1 MNRPILKTISPG
13 TTPIT
18 RSIDDFIFNITDQA
32 RAVVDPTKL
41 DFLSRTMSTA
51 MQDTAPKVFTLGGLG
66 IGKVVD
72 ENAISRRSATTV
84 SSAAEFLE
92 KVGSDFTRGRGR
104 GSNMNMAGIRAN
116 KNLEGAASLLGE
128 NPTSLRFGEIKDFIG
143 INASVMNEDKMYK
156 SSQVMFH
163 ERGHTA
169 TKISELHPAFG
180 GPMRE
185 ELQYVNPSNSTMTDQ
200 DRYISK
206 MVNHS
211 LEESRA
217 ETYSYHKIFQ
227 SDEISKI
234 GENEAIF
241 KNTGYYKPFGTG
253 GPDGLE
259 NPFHFVYGQKQ
270 IEDIKG
276 NLKPGEFFDEMDT
289 IIKGEIH
296 ANAALVST
304 VGFGKGDQ
312 TQLPFLEKHTADVRA
327 SILEKHGEKYALEY
341 DEALQKYG
349 QHGRLGLSSDA
360 KNISEAAAE
369 TARKQAAYEARLAA
383 DVLENGGAS
392 SFSIDNKPEKI
403 SARIASKEM
412 PQTIEEGVGVATRR
426 SGATRGL
433 LAASTEASSHVASGT
448 GGSRMLRTA
457 GAALSI
463 LRKRF

>member
-1 MNRPILKTISPG
+1 MDRPILKSIPPE

-32 RAVVDPTKL
+32 RAVADPTKL

-51 MQDTAPKVFTLGGLG
+51 MQDTSPKVFTLGGIG

-72 ENAISRRSATTV
+72 ENVISRRSATTV

-92 KVGSDFTRGRGR
+92 KVGNNFVRGRGR
-104 GSNMNMAGIRAN
+104 GSNMSMAGIRAN

-128 NPTSLRFGEIKDFIG
+128 NPTSLRFGEIQDFIG
-143 INASVMNEDKMYK
+143 INASVINQDKMYK
-156 SSQVMFH
+156 SSQVVFH
-163 ERGHTA
+163 ECGHTA
-169 TKISELHPAFG
+169 SKTSGLYIGDG
-180 GPMRE
+180 GAMRE
-185 ELQYVNPSNSTMTDQ
+185 ELRYANPDNPMTAQ
-200 DRYISK
+200 DRYIQK
-206 MVNHS
+206 MVDHS

-217 ETYSYHKIFQ
+217 ETYSYNKIFQ

-234 GENEAIF
+234 GKTEGIF
-241 KNTGYYKPFGTG
+241 KSTGYYMPFGTG
-253 GPDGLE
+253 GTDGLE
-259 NPFHFVYGQKQ
+259 NPFHFVYGQKKMD
-270 IEDIKG
+270 EIKG
-276 NLKPGEFFDEMDT
+276 TLKPGEFFDEMDT

-296 ANAALVST
+296 ANAALLST
-304 VGFGKGDQ
+304 VGFGKGNE
-312 TQLPFLEKHTADVRA
+312 TQLPFVQKHTADVRA

-369 TARKQAAYEARLAA
+369 TARKQAAYEAHLAEIA
-383 DVLENGGAS
+383 ERDGFS
-392 SFSIDNKPEKI
+392 SIGDEPKKI

-412 PQTIEEGVGVATRR
+412 PKTIEEGVGVATRH

>member
-1 MNRPILKTISPG
+1 MNRPILKPISPE

-18 RSIDDFIFNITDQA
+18 RSIDDFIFHITDQA
-32 RAVVDPTKL
+32 RAIADPAKL
-41 DFLSRTMSTA
+41 DFLSKTMSTG

-72 ENAISRRSATTV
+72 ESVISRRSATTV

-92 KVGSDFTRGRGR
+92 KVGNSFSRGRGR
-104 GSNMNMAGIRAN
+104 GSNMGMGPIRGN
-116 KNLEGAASLLGE
+116 KNVEGAASLLGE
-128 NPTSLRFGEIKDFIG
+128 NPTSLRFGEIQDFIG
-143 INASVMNEDKMYK
+143 INASVINEDEMYK
-156 SSQVMFH
+156 SSQVAFH

-169 TKISELHPAFG
+169 SKVAGLHG
-180 GPMRE
+180 TPMRE
-185 ELQYVNPSNSTMTDQ
+185 ELRYADPHRATTAQ
-200 DRYISK
+200 DRYIQS

-217 ETYSYHKIFQ
+217 ETYSYHKLFQ
-227 SDEISKI
+227 SDDISKI
-234 GENEAIF
+234 GETEGIF
-241 KNTGYYKPFGTG
+241 KSTGYYHSFGTG
-253 GPDGLE
+253 GPDRLE
-259 NPFHFVYGQKQ
+259 NPFHFVYGEKKM
-270 IEDIKG
+270 EGIKRA
-276 NLKPGEFFDEMDT
+276 LDPGEIFDEMDT

-304 VGFGKGDQ
+304 VSFGKGDE
-312 TQLPFLEKHTADVRA
+312 TQLPFLQKHTADVRA
-327 SILEKHGEKYALEY
+327 SVLEKHGEKYALEY
-341 DEALQKYG
+341 DEALKKYG
-349 QHGRLGLSSDA
+349 QHGRLGLTSDA
-360 KNISEAAAE
+360 KIVSEAARKEAAAAA
-369 TARKQAAYEARLAA
+369 ARAAAFDPE
-383 DVLENGGAS
+383 DVS
-392 SFSIDNKPEKI
+392 SFSIGDKPKKI

-412 PQTIEEGVGVATRR
+412 PQTVEEGVGIATRR

>member
-72 ENAISRRSATTV
+72 ENVISRRSATTV

-104 GSNMNMAGIRAN
+104 GSNMSMSGIRAN

-128 NPTSLRFGEIKDFIG
+128 NPTSLRFGEIQDFIG

-156 SSQVMFH
+156 SSQVVFH

-169 TKISELHPAFG
+169 SKTSGLYLGNA
-180 GPMRE
+180 PMHE
-185 ELQYVNPSNSTMTDQ
+185 ELRYVNPSNSTMTDQ

-234 GENEAIF
+234 GETEAIF

-270 IEDIKG
+270 IESIKG
-276 NLKPGEFFDEMDT
+276 SLKPGEFFDEMDT

-296 ANAALVST
+296 ANAALLST
-304 VGFGKGDQ
+304 VSFGKGDE

-349 QHGRLGLSSDA
+349 KHGRLGLSSDA
-360 KNISEAAAE
+360 KIVSEVAAE
-369 TARKQAAYEARLAA
+369 TARKEAARAAAEAAA
-383 DVLENGGAS
+383 FDPENFS
-392 SFSIDNKPEKI
+392 SFSIGDEPKKI
-403 SARIASKEM
+403 SARIASKEI

>member
-1 MNRPILKTISPG
+1 
-13 TTPIT
+13 
-18 RSIDDFIFNITDQA
+18 
-32 RAVVDPTKL
+32 
-41 DFLSRTMSTA
+41 MS
-51 MQDTAPKVFTLGGLG
+51 MD
-66 IGKVVD
+66 
-72 ENAISRRSATTV
+72 
-84 SSAAEFLE
+84 
-92 KVGSDFTRGRGR
+92 
-104 GSNMNMAGIRAN
+104 GIRAK

-128 NPTSLRFGEIKDFIG
+128 SPTSLRFGEIKDFIG

-156 SSQVMFH
+156 SSQVVFH

-169 TKISELHPAFG
+169 SKVAGLHG
-180 GPMRE
+180 TPMHE
-185 ELQYVNPSNSTMTDQ
+185 ELRYVNPSNSAMTDQ

-234 GENEAIF
+234 GETEAIF

-259 NPFHFVYGQKQ
+259 NPFHFTYGQKQ
-270 IEDIKG
+270 IESIKG
-276 NLKPGEFFDEMDT
+276 SLKPGEFFDEMDT

-296 ANAALVST
+296 ANAALLST
-304 VGFGKGDQ
+304 VSFGKGDE

-349 QHGRLGLSSDA
+349 KHGRLGLSSDA
-360 KNISEAAAE
+360 KIVSEVAAE
-369 TARKQAAYEARLAA
+369 TARKEAARAAAEAAA
-383 DVLENGGAS
+383 FDPENFS
-392 SFSIDNKPEKI
+392 SFSIGDEPKKI
-403 SARIASKEM
+403 SARIASKEI